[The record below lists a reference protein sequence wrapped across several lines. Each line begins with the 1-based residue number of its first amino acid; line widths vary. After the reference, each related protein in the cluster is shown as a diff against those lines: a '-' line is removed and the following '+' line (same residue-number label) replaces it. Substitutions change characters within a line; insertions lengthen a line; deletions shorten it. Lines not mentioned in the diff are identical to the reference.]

1 VKFNSSR
8 NENEAPPAAAFGKR
22 ARAAA
27 LRGALMAAALG
38 AGSGCTAV
46 NYAKL
51 PQART
56 PGELLITQEAL
67 TEPYESKGVLQL
79 TRKGPILFGFA
90 DVAGTDLETAV
101 AELGPQIRARG
112 ADGLVNVRVEQTQ
125 YTTFRRIVAILHFFA
140 PLPSEVTINGE
151 LVKRLPAPATAT
163 EPAAAPKKTEGG
175 T

>member
-1 VKFNSSR
+1 ML
-8 NENEAPPAAAFGKR
+8 PAALIGGTLLTA
-22 ARAAA
+22 
-27 LRGALMAAALG
+27 
-38 AGSGCTAV
+38 SGCTAV
-46 NYAKL
+46 NYTQL

-67 TEPYESKGVLQL
+67 QEPYESMGVLQL

-90 DVAGTDLETAV
+90 DVVGTDLETAV

-125 YTTFRRIVAILHFFA
+125 YTTFRKIIAILHFFA

-151 LVKRLPAPATAT
+151 LVKRLPASTPVPAEVPA
-163 EPAAAPKKTEGG
+163 EVPAAEPKKAAEPKGAK
-175 T
+175 